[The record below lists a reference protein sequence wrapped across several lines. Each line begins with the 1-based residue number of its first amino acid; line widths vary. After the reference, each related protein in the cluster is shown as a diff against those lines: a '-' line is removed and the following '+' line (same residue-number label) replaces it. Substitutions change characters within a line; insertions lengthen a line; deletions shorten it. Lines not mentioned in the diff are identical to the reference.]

1 MEAGSLYGFSLL
13 AGSLSVLSPCVL
25 PIVPLLVGSA
35 ITAHRLGPVALAF
48 GLALSFTVIGVF
60 VISLGSAIGL
70 DQQVFRYVA
79 AVLLVIFG
87 STLLFP
93 ALQERFTG
101 AISGLSSA
109 GQSLTTRVSTDSLSG
124 QFVLGMLMGII
135 WSPCVGPTLGATI
148 ALASQ
153 GEDLIHVTAMMATF
167 GLGAGV
173 PLVLLGLL
181 SRQAMMRYRSRL
193 FNAGK
198 WGKRILGALLL
209 VLGVLI
215 ISGLDK
221 SLEKTLLEYSPEWL
235 SNLSTSI

>member
-1 MEAGSLYGFSLL
+1 MEASYLYGFSLL

-60 VISLGSAIGL
+60 VVSLGSAIGL

-87 STLLFP
+87 FMLLFP
-93 ALQERFTG
+93 ALQARFAG
-101 AISGLSSA
+101 AISGLSNA

-153 GEDLIHVTAMMATF
+153 GEDLTHVTAMMAIF

-173 PLVLLGLL
+173 PLILLGLL
-181 SRQAMMRYRSRL
+181 SRQAMMRYRGHL
-193 FNAGK
+193 FNAGNM
-198 WGKRILGALLL
+198 GKRILGALLL

-221 SLEKTLLEYSPEWL
+221 SLEKTLLKYSPDWL